1 METQNITTTTT
12 KAQEV
17 NNNTDNNIEE
27 SKKTMRADLL
37 KFIKTIYPDN
47 TINLYISPISVD
59 NVDYITWEEYNPT
72 GEYGKEK
79 NNYCHPNEVGD
90 YQYPYNEDNIVFE
103 LRNCNNYFTEEIKE
117 MLDLNNYITKSFI
130 DVKTDIALE
139 EGVNLELDASLTEVI
154 NEYKSELNKK
164 NEKQKILNSYKNIRQ
179 MIKYLETQKKGQS
192 NANEINI
199 INDSIESEKYGYLSR
214 NFYIYTII
222 ALVVIATLIQFSNFV
237 Y

>member
-1 METQNITTTTT
+1 MESQNITTTTT
-12 KAQEV
+12 KAQELKI
-17 NNNTDNNIEE
+17 DNIEE
-27 SKKTMRADLL
+27 AKKTMRADLL

-47 TINLYISPISVD
+47 NINLYISPISVD

-117 MLDLNNYITKSFI
+117 MLDLNSYITKSFV
-130 DVKTDIALE
+130 DVKTDVALE
-139 EGVNLELDASLTEVI
+139 EGVNLELDAGLTEVI
-154 NEYKSELNKK
+154 NEYKRELNKK

-179 MIKYLETQKKGQS
+179 MIKYLENQKIEQS

-222 ALVVIATLIQFSNFV
+222 ALVIIATLIQFSNFV